1 MRFVGYL
8 IDTNNE
14 GDIIFDKKMT
24 DPLTQSTRIRK
35 GDTFILSQ
43 NAKGELVLVN
53 CEEKNSV
60 TDD

>member
-1 MRFVGYL
+1 MKFVGYM

-14 GDIIFDKKMT
+14 GDIIFDIKMT
-24 DPLTQSTRIRK
+24 ESLLQATRIRK
-35 GDTFILSQ
+35 GDLFTLTQ
-43 NAKGELVLVN
+43 NTKGELVLVN